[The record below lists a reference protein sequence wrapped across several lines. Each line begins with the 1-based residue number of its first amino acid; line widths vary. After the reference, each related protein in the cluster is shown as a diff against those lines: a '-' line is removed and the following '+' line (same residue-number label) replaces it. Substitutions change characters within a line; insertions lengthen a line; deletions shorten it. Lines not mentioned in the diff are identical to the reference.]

1 MFNNDLSDLCYCQ
14 YDTQFHVENNKR
26 GGKAQALDL
35 CNYALK
41 KMEMAA
47 SVNHHDKSNCVWSF
61 PPEIHLHVYEYRTS
75 LEEA

>member
-41 KMEMAA
+41 KW
-47 SVNHHDKSNCVWSF
+47 KW
-61 PPEIHLHVYEYRTS
+61 LLR
-75 LEEA
+75 